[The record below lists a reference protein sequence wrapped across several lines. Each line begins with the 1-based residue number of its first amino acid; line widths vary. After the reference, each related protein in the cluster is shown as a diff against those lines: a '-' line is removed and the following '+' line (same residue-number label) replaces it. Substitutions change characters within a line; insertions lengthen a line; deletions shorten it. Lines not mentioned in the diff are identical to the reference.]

1 MADDL
6 EKAFH
11 EAMLNIYDLGL
22 SRYRYRATWFLRMVR
37 EQGGVSA
44 ARQLLN
50 APGYHEGLTRLWE
63 LGGLKISM
71 EALVLEPRWASL
83 FTEEELRIS
92 RKRLE
97 DLGFN
102 PNLGLE

>member
-6 EKAFH
+6 KTAFH
-11 EAMLNIYDLGL
+11 DAMLNIYDLGL
-22 SRYRYRATWFLRMVR
+22 SKYQYRATRFLRMVG

-44 ARQLLN
+44 AKQLLH
-50 APGYHEGLTRLWE
+50 APRHPEGLTRLWE

-71 EALVLEPRWASL
+71 EALVLEPRWAPF
-83 FTEEELRIS
+83 FTEEELRIA

-102 PNLGLE
+102 PVLSLE

>member
-1 MADDL
+1 MTNNL
-6 EKAFH
+6 EKDFH

-22 SRYRYRATWFLRMVR
+22 SKYGYRATRFLRMVR
-37 EQGGVSA
+37 KQGGVLA
-44 ARQLLN
+44 AKQLLS
-50 APGYHEGLTRLWE
+50 APGHPEGLTKLWE

-71 EALVLEPRWASL
+71 EALVLEPRWAPL
-83 FTEEELRIS
+83 FTEEELRTA

-102 PNLGLE
+102 PDRSPE

>member
-1 MADDL
+1 MINNL

-11 EAMLNIYDLGL
+11 EAMLNIYYLGI
-22 SRYRYRATWFLRMVR
+22 SRYRYPANRFLRMVV

-44 ARQLLN
+44 ARQLLH
-50 APGYHEGLTRLWE
+50 APGSHEGLTRLWE
-63 LGGLKISM
+63 LGGLEISM

-83 FTEEELRIS
+83 FTEEELRIA

-97 DLGFN
+97 DFGFN
-102 PNLGLE
+102 PD

>member
-1 MADDL
+1 MTDDL

-22 SRYRYRATWFLRMVR
+22 SKYGYHANRFLRMVV

-44 ARQLLN
+44 AKQLLH
-50 APGYHEGLTRLWE
+50 APGYHEGLTRLWQ

-71 EALVLEPRWASL
+71 EALVLESRRASL
-83 FTEEELRIS
+83 FTEEELRIA
-92 RKRLE
+92 RKRLG

-102 PNLGLE
+102 PD

>member
-22 SRYRYRATWFLRMVR
+22 SKYGYRANRFLRMVV
-37 EQGGVSA
+37 EQGGVLA
-44 ARQLLN
+44 ARQLLH
-50 APGYHEGLTRLWE
+50 ASGYHEGLTRLWE

-83 FTEEELRIS
+83 FTEEELQTARN
-92 RKRLE
+92 RLE

-102 PNLGLE
+102 PD

>member
-1 MADDL
+1 MPDDL

-22 SRYRYRATWFLRMVR
+22 SRYRYRATRFLRMVR
-37 EQGGVSA
+37 ERGRLSA
-44 ARQLLN
+44 ARQLLHT
-50 APGYHEGLTRLWE
+50 PGHPEGLTRLWE

-83 FTEEELRIS
+83 FTEEEFRIA

-97 DLGFN
+97 DLGFD
-102 PNLGLE
+102 PDLSLE